1 MSYKLLFQRINSI
14 LVGIIILSVLLFS
27 EWIQK
32 KGFFVFPAGI
42 RQILVLLY
50 FIYLWF
56 TTNYR
61 IEISKNYVFY
71 LLLLLIFLFI
81 NFFMVDVKI
90 INYLAGILFTFN
102 FVFVF
107 LFSSSSQLDELVIVN
122 FLKGIFYLIFVFVLP
137 PFLEGILEGTSL
149 RYHPGVFRE
158 AGALGTIINCG
169 VIISLSLFII
179 KKNSFYLYSA
189 IFFTLIV
196 FFTTLKKAIVCDL
209 VIWGFYA
216 WYFLSFKKFFKSLV
230 YASFFLFFVFI
241 YLGQDL
247 LIDLYD
253 NIEYFQRAG
262 ESHVR
267 YAMYLASFKIFGD
280 YFPFGCGLGSFGS
293 IPSLMGDYSIIY
305 YKYGISDIEPLGP
318 TIVSSGDT
326 HMLFDTYWPHI
337 IGELGFGGSIIY
349 FLIWFYPYR
358 LCRKIF
364 RLVLVPDFIKA
375 LTFFILTIT
384 IIVTLEGFTLYT
396 PEIPSFVFLF
406 AGLVG
411 LFYNH
416 IKKFIHNGQY

>member
-1 MSYKLLFQRINSI
+1 MSYKLLFQRINSL

-27 EWIQK
+27 EWVQK
-32 KGFFVFPAGI
+32 KGYFVFPAGI

-61 IEISKNYVFY
+61 IEISKIYVFY

-169 VIISLSLFII
+169 VIISLCLFII

-196 FFTTLKKAIVCDL
+196 FFTTLKKAIVCDSRN
-209 VIWGFYA
+209 
-216 WYFLSFKKFFKSLV
+216 FLNL
-230 YASFFLFFVFI
+230 
-241 YLGQDL
+241 
-247 LIDLYD
+247 
-253 NIEYFQRAG
+253 
-262 ESHVR
+262 
-267 YAMYLASFKIFGD
+267 
-280 YFPFGCGLGSFGS
+280 
-293 IPSLMGDYSIIY
+293 
-305 YKYGISDIEPLGP
+305 
-318 TIVSSGDT
+318 
-326 HMLFDTYWPHI
+326 
-337 IGELGFGGSIIY
+337 
-349 FLIWFYPYR
+349 
-358 LCRKIF
+358 
-364 RLVLVPDFIKA
+364 
-375 LTFFILTIT
+375 
-384 IIVTLEGFTLYT
+384 
-396 PEIPSFVFLF
+396 
-406 AGLVG
+406 
-411 LFYNH
+411 
-416 IKKFIHNGQY
+416 